1 MPEALIL
8 RCASCKAILMVDAAQ
23 LPADDEFLSCV
34 TCGRPFG
41 AFGELKQAMIKASP
55 AEIDQLIRRSIT
67 RK

>member
-8 RCASCKAILMVDAAQ
+8 RCASCKAILMVDVGQ
-23 LPADDEFLSCV
+23 QPADDDFLSCV

-41 AFGELKQAMIKASP
+41 AFGEVKHAMALASP